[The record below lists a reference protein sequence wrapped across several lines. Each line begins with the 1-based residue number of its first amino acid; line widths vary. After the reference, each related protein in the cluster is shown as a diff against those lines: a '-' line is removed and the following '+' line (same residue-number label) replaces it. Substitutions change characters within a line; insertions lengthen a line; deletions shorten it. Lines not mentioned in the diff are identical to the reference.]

1 MVNFLK
7 SNKTLFLLLVGISFL
22 FMGFKKP
29 GGDTKGIKWVS
40 FNEAVKLNKEHP
52 KKIFIDVYTSWC
64 GWCKRMDADTYTD
77 ATVIDYINKNF
88 YAVRLDAETRDTF
101 QFNNHTFVNAYPAGQ
116 RGAVNELASS
126 MLDGKLGYPT
136 TVYFDEKFNRL
147 TYVQSYL
154 AVKDLMP
161 ILTYFGEDKYK
172 TMKYDDYKKSLE
184 PVPVVKTSTTPATSK

>member
-1 MVNFLK
+1 MANILK
-7 SNKTLFLLLVGISFL
+7 SKKVLFLIVGISAFL

-29 GGDTKGIKWVS
+29 GGDSKGIKWMS
-40 FNEAVKLNKEHP
+40 FNDAVKLNKEHP
-52 KKIFIDVYTSWC
+52 KKLFIDVYTSWC

-77 ATVIDYINKNF
+77 PTVIDYVNKHF

-126 MLDGKLGYPT
+126 MLDGKLAYPT
-136 TVYFDEKFNRL
+136 TVYFDEKINRL

-154 AVKDLMP
+154 AAKDLMP

-172 TMKYDDYKKSLE
+172 TMKFDDYKKSLD
-184 PVPVVKTSTTPATSK
+184 PTPVVSSPAATK

>member
-1 MVNFLK
+1 MVNILK
-7 SNKTLFLLLVGISFL
+7 SKKTLFLLVGIAAFL

-29 GGDTKGIKWVS
+29 GGDSKGIKWMN

-52 KKIFIDVYTSWC
+52 KKLFIDVYTSWC

-77 ATVIDYINKNF
+77 PTVIDYINKHF

-101 QFNNHTFVNAYPAGQ
+101 QFNNHTFVNAYPVGS

-136 TVYFDEKFNRL
+136 QVYFDEKINRL

-154 AVKDLMP
+154 AAKDLMP

-172 TMKYDDYKKSLE
+172 TMKFDDYKKSLD
-184 PVPVVKTSTTPATSK
+184 PTPVVSSPAATK